1 MKTLFFIISF
11 LGITDLTCIM
21 FSITGTYAQHFE
33 SLSECKSIEDT
44 LRYLQH
50 TFLEP
55 KDKFVGKPA
64 KEVIEAYRKILP
76 IKCAPSHSSSPC
88 IDEEL
93 LSYIDRL
100 GLYYYELFGRPQK
113 GKQIYFDIYFED
125 THAEVDSFKKKIA
138 EEDWDNYDRYVNYF
152 QDFIVKEIDI
162 HLWDWGTRKKIE

>member
-76 IKCAPSHSSSPC
+76 IKCATSHSSSPW
-88 IDEEL
+88 IDEEG

-125 THAEVDSFKKKIA
+125 THAEVDSFKKKKIA

-152 QDFIVKEIDI
+152 QDFIVKEIEYPSLGLGYKEED
-162 HLWDWGTRKKIE
+162 

>member
-1 MKTLFFIISF
+1 MDMKKNLLVSFLFFLF
-11 LGITDLTCIM
+11 VTW
-21 FSITGTYAQHFE
+21 TYAQHFE

-64 KEVIEAYRKILP
+64 KEVIEAFRKVLP
-76 IKCAPSHSSSPC
+76 IKSAVLHRSSPW
-88 IDEEL
+88 IDKEG
-93 LSYIDRL
+93 LSYID
-100 GLYYYELFGRPQK
+100 GLDLFYVEVSGIPTR

>member
-76 IKCAPSHSSSPC
+76 IKCATSHSSSPW
-88 IDEEL
+88 IDEEG

-138 EEDWDNYDRYVNYF
+138 EEDWV
-152 QDFIVKEIDI
+152 VKEIDI

>member
-1 MKTLFFIISF
+1 MKTLFLIISF
-11 LGITDLTCIM
+11 LGITDLTCTM
-21 FSITGTYAQHFE
+21 FSITGTYAQHFK

-64 KEVIEAYRKILP
+64 KEVIEVYRKILP
-76 IKCAPSHSSSPC
+76 IKDATSHSSSPW
-88 IDEEL
+88 IDKEGI
-93 LSYIDRL
+93 SYVDRL
-100 GLYYYELFGRPQK
+100 GLFYYELYGLPQK

-152 QDFIVKEIDI
+152 QDFIVKKIDI
-162 HLWDWGTRKKIE
+162 YIWDWDESKRIE

>member
-1 MKTLFFIISF
+1 MKKNLLVSFLFLFFV
-11 LGITDLTCIM
+11 
-21 FSITGTYAQHFE
+21 TGAYAQHFE

-76 IKCAPSHSSSPC
+76 IKCATSHSSSPW
-88 IDEEL
+88 IDEEG

-100 GLYYYELFGRPQK
+100 GLFYVEVSGIPTR
-113 GKQIYFDIYFED
+113 GKQIYFYIYFED
-125 THAEVDSFKKKIA
+125 THAEVDNFNNKIA
-138 EEDWDNYDRYVNYF
+138 EEDWYNYDQYVNYF

>member
-76 IKCAPSHSSSPC
+76 IK
-88 IDEEL
+88 
-93 LSYIDRL
+93 
-100 GLYYYELFGRPQK
+100 LFLQER
-113 GKQIYFDIYFED
+113 
-125 THAEVDSFKKKIA
+125 
-138 EEDWDNYDRYVNYF
+138 
-152 QDFIVKEIDI
+152 
-162 HLWDWGTRKKIE
+162 

>member
-1 MKTLFFIISF
+1 MKKNLLVSFLFLFFV
-11 LGITDLTCIM
+11 
-21 FSITGTYAQHFE
+21 TGAYAQHFE

-76 IKCAPSHSSSPC
+76 IKCATSHSSSPW
-88 IDEEL
+88 IDEEG

-100 GLYYYELFGRPQK
+100 GLFYVRSIWYSNKRETNIFLYLF
-113 GKQIYFDIYFED
+113 
-125 THAEVDSFKKKIA
+125 
-138 EEDWDNYDRYVNYF
+138 
-152 QDFIVKEIDI
+152 
-162 HLWDWGTRKKIE
+162 